1 MLGVN
6 FWRHFQC
13 FCLFE
18 KSLMHLIWQL
28 RAGCP
33 MATLASPGFHSSADL
48 ARSVRL
54 RRQPLERSGS
64 QSPWGLGKVEATT
77 PPKQSA

>member
-54 RRQPLERSGS
+54 DANRWNVRGASHPG
-64 QSPWGLGKVEATT
+64 V
-77 PPKQSA
+77 